1 MLGIGL
7 PEFFVIGVVAMLVFG
22 PDRLPEFAKQAG
34 RMVRQLRTL
43 SRQARDDIR
52 SELGPDYADFELRD
66 LEEVVHGL
74 RLDVR
79 EVQEAV
85 DLELGQA
92 DLAGELP
99 VEILDVDLLRDG
111 EMLRDIRQGFV
122 SSPRATTHRTD
133 RIERRQ
139 GTSGQR
145 GVSGRP
151 R

>member
-66 LEEVVHGL
+66 LDPRRAIRKHIIEAWDEDEDRPGGPSEPVLAQGEVPPY
-74 RLDVR
+74 DA
-79 EVQEAV
+79 EA
-85 DLELGQA
+85 
-92 DLAGELP
+92 
-99 VEILDVDLLRDG
+99 
-111 EMLRDIRQGFV
+111 
-122 SSPRATTHRTD
+122 T
-133 RIERRQ
+133 
-139 GTSGQR
+139 
-145 GVSGRP
+145 
-151 R
+151 